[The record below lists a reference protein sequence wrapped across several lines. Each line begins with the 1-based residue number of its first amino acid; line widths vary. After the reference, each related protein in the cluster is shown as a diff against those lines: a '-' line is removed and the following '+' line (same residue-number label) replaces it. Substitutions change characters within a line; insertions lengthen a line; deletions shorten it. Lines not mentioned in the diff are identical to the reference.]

1 APTLGLLVSSWI
13 SNTLED
19 LVVLGVAGAAA
30 YASVLNLPLRRAEIK
45 GKVARLA
52 TSFVNDVQQAMRE
65 QLNQELEN
73 TVETISSL
81 VAPLESAAEEE
92 VQRLADLE
100 QQRRTLSTQVQEL
113 TRRIADLD

>member
-73 TVETISSL
+73 TISSL

-100 QQRRTLSTQVQEL
+100 QQRRTLSAQVQEL